1 MPKQV
6 YSASRLSTYESCP
19 RQYRFRYIDRIPR
32 TEESIEAYLGIR
44 VHEVLHKLYRDLQ
57 PGEDPSLADLLND
70 YHWQWGQHWHDQ
82 VKIVKRDRSVDHYKQ
97 FGERCLVNYYQA
109 HKPFNHG
116 QVLGLECQVATFLD
130 PQGCYKVQGYIDRL
144 VSVGS
149 GRYEIHDYKTS
160 GRLPSQEEID
170 VDRQLALY
178 QLAVEGMWPDAKEVE
193 LVWHYLAFGREL
205 RSRRTPKALK
215 GLKSSTIA
223 IIERIEAD
231 AEFKPIRSS
240 LCHWCTYQNICPL
253 WGGRAVTAEKSS
265 ECQVPGSKFRTWKW
279 EPETQHYRAELGT
292 GNLEL
297 HNGRSM
303 EVQTSAERGGLD
315 LQSIS
320 RDALREAI
328 MVAAEREGAE
338 IRFTEHGHLWIGA
351 GQLQPRA
358 NLDDTVDGW
367 VRLFADSLP
376 LLFRQVELARLSASF
391 VEKLQRYLAL

>member
-44 VHEVLHKLYRDLQ
+44 VHEVLSTLYRTLQ
-57 PGEDPSLADLLND
+57 LGGEPSLADLLKD
-70 YHWQWGQHWHDQ
+70 YHRQWEQHWHNQ
-82 VKIVKRDRSVDHYKQ
+82 VKIVKRDRSIDHYEQ

-109 HKPFNHG
+109 HTPFNHG
-116 QVLGLECQVATFLD
+116 QILGLEYQVSASLD
-130 PQGCYKVQGYIDRL
+130 PHGCYKIQGYIDRL

-160 GRLPSQEEID
+160 GRLPRQGDLD

-193 LVWHYLAFGREL
+193 LVWHYLAFGKEL
-205 RSRRTPKALK
+205 RSRRTPNALER
-215 GLKSSTIA
+215 LKSSTIA
-223 IIERIEAD
+223 VIDRIEAD
-231 AEFKPIRSS
+231 TEFRPIKSS
-240 LCHWCTYQNICPL
+240 LCHWCTYQDICPL
-253 WGGRAVTAEKSS
+253 WGDYPDSTDAQSTKAFG
-265 ECQVPGSKFRTWKW
+265 
-279 EPETQHYRAELGT
+279 
-292 GNLEL
+292 
-297 HNGRSM
+297 NGRLM
-303 EVQTSAERGGLD
+303 DVQGSAERGGRD
-315 LQSIS
+315 LQCIS

-328 MVAAEREGAE
+328 TVAAEHEGVE
-338 IRFTEHGHLWIGA
+338 IRFAEHGQLWIGVS
-351 GQLQPRA
+351 QLQLKTNMDSA
-358 NLDDTVDGW
+358 VDGW
-367 VRLFADSLP
+367 VRLSTDSAP